1 MSTNIAVD
9 LSQLKGLHIPTTPN
23 IFPLAIGWWLIIIC
37 LLILLLGVYFLIY
50 AWVHSLRRQVM
61 RQLKKIK
68 QISDTKEMLISLNQ
82 LAKQLAISRFGR
94 EKVAP
99 LYEKEW
105 VTFMNFSAKK
115 DIFSKEYIDL
125 LHKSMY
131 AKKNDVSD
139 SLRQSILKDYEEWIR
154 IMLNKRGTH

>member
-1 MSTNIAVD
+1 MPTNID

-139 SLRQSILKDYEEWIR
+139 SLRQSILKDYEEWIH
-154 IMLNKRGTH
+154 IILNKREKH